1 MIKFTKKCTSILIN
15 NMTNMWRMATQ
26 CEKGF
31 MTDKIV
37 IRKSAAVQFISND
50 NLSREAHQTEVRWK
64 MCVGKEIIC

>member
-1 MIKFTKKCTSILIN
+1 
-15 NMTNMWRMATQ
+15 MWRMSTQ

-50 NLSREAHQTEVRWK
+50 NLSREAQQTEVRWK

>member
-15 NMTNMWRMATQ
+15 NMPNMWRMSTQ

-50 NLSREAHQTEVRWK
+50 NLSREAQQTEVRWK